1 MYRTSSR
8 EESMLKSPSRMLSYT
23 IGTTIRNEISIESLS
38 DETHSSAN
46 IMNEATGTVRIIL
59 KGSDMKSLAIR
70 SRYET
75 AERISPL
82 KRARKKPASMFSLS
96 LKQTAR
102 KFCLRTADKGMT
114 RLKEDREEKVP
125 GQLFLLQLSRWQS
138 TVIWRQSAIKA
149 VLFLI
154 IFFKYM
160 RCDLIHADC
169 HS

>member
-8 EESMLKSPSRMLSYT
+8 EESMLKSPSRMFSYT

-38 DETHSSAN
+38 DETHSSAS

-82 KRARKKPASMFSLS
+82 KIARKKPVSMFLIEFKTDSQKIL
-96 LKQTAR
+96 LADRRQRDDKTKRGPGR
-102 KFCLRTADKGMT
+102 KS
-114 RLKEDREEKVP
+114 
-125 GQLFLLQLSRWQS
+125 SRS
-138 TVIWRQSAIKA
+138 
-149 VLFLI
+149 I
-154 IFFKYM
+154 IFAAIVHM
-160 RCDLIHADC
+160 AIHSNMETKRDISCALFDNFF
-169 HS
+169 SNI

>member
-8 EESMLKSPSRMLSYT
+8 EESMLKSPSRMFSYT
-23 IGTTIRNEISIESLS
+23 MGTTIRNEISIESLS

-82 KRARKKPASMFSLS
+82 KRARKKPASMFFIEFKTDSQKIL
-96 LKQTAR
+96 L
-102 KFCLRTADKGMT
+102 AD
-114 RLKEDREEKVP
+114 
-125 GQLFLLQLSRWQS
+125 S
-138 TVIWRQSAIKA
+138 
-149 VLFLI
+149 
-154 IFFKYM
+154 
-160 RCDLIHADC
+160 
-169 HS
+169 

>member
-8 EESMLKSPSRMLSYT
+8 EESMLKSPSRMFSYT

-82 KRARKKPASMFSLS
+82 KRARKKPASMFLIEFKIDSQ
-96 LKQTAR
+96 KI
-102 KFCLRTADKGMT
+102 LRADN
-114 RLKEDREEKVP
+114 
-125 GQLFLLQLSRWQS
+125 
-138 TVIWRQSAIKA
+138 
-149 VLFLI
+149 
-154 IFFKYM
+154 
-160 RCDLIHADC
+160 
-169 HS
+169 